1 MAAYNLEEQEQIS
14 QIKAWWEEYGT
25 LVTTV
30 IVAVAVGVASWQV
43 WGWYKGKQMA
53 EASGIYFVIQQA
65 SAEGNAGKARDA
77 AGQLIEGYAGTAYAE
92 LGALLAAAVQI
103 REGADSR
110 NALTQLEWVANQG
123 KSPGVRDLARLRI
136 AVVLFDA
143 GDHEGALAQLDDK
156 PDASLVARFEDLR
169 GDVLAALGR
178 GDEAHAAYQAA
189 LAALVSAQGQSG
201 ETLRIV
207 VRTKID
213 ALEL

>member
-14 QIKAWWEEYGT
+14 QMKAWWEQYGT
-25 LVTTV
+25 FVTTV
-30 IVAVAVGVASWQV
+30 ILAVAVGVASWQG
-43 WGWYKGKQMA
+43 WGWYQNKQTA

-65 SAEGNAGKARDA
+65 SAEGNASKAREA

-110 NALTQLEWVANQG
+110 NVISQLEWVANNG
-123 KSPGVRDLARLRI
+123 KSPGIRDLARLRI

-143 GDHEGALAQLDDK
+143 GEHEGALAQLDGP

-169 GDVLAALGR
+169 GDVFAALGR

-201 ETLRIV
+201 ETLRTV

-213 ALEL
+213 ALES